1 MELLNEIAA
10 EKAITADGLKTF
22 LILLN
27 PLAPHITEE
36 LWEQN
41 GFGGYIHQQSWPAYD
56 ESKLADDVVEIAV
69 QINGK
74 LRGTV
79 AIPADASDSEAI
91 SAAKANGKIAAELEG
106 KQIVKEIFVK
116 GRLVNIVAR

>member
-1 MELLNEIAA
+1 
-10 EKAITADGLKTF
+10 
-22 LILLN
+22 
-27 PLAPHITEE
+27 
-36 LWEQN
+36 
-41 GFGGYIHQQSWPAYD
+41 
-56 ESKLADDVVEIAV
+56 V

-79 AIPADASDSEAI
+79 AIPADASDADAI
-91 SAAKANGKIAAELEG
+91 AAAKANGKIAAELEG